1 MGIKVSEF
9 GKTSKGKIAHIYT
22 LVNGKGMAL
31 EVTDYGATMVSILA
45 PDAKGRSKDVL
56 LGYDDVQDY
65 EQGTCYFGAII
76 GRNGNRTK
84 DAQVVIDGHVYQME
98 KNEGENNLHSGSE
111 GYSNII
117 WDASV
122 DEDGNSVSF
131 HHVGADGEQGL
142 PGTFDITVTYTLTME
157 NEVKIHY
164 EGTSDKDTIA
174 NMTNHGYY
182 NLAGHA
188 AGKIEDHILW
198 LDADA
203 FTPVGQG
210 MIPTGEILPVEG
222 TPMDFRAAKSIGADI
237 EADYEQLKIAGGYD
251 HNYVL
256 GETKEM
262 RKAAEIYSDK
272 TGRVMTTYTDMPA
285 IQFYISGG
293 LGGETG
299 KGGKEMFKN
308 QGFCLE
314 SQFCPDSPN
323 KPQFKPTCVYKAG
336 EQYNFTTIYKFSVK

>member
-1 MGIKVSEF
+1 MSIEKKLWGN
-9 GKTSKGKIAHIYT
+9 H
-22 LVNGKGMAL
+22 NGKDCYLFTL
-31 EVTDYGATMVSILA
+31 ENGNMTAEITNYAGSLVKLIV
-45 PDAKGRSKDVL
+45 PDKDGNKGDIL
-56 LGYDDVQDY
+56 LGYDTLDSY
-65 EQGTCYFGAII
+65 IAGTSSQGALVGRYANRIGGAKFTLN
-76 GRNGNRTK
+76 GKEYTLAKNDNGNTLHGGNVGFNKKVWDVK
-84 DAQVVIDGHVYQME
+84 DY
-98 KNEGENNLHSGSE
+98 GENGNPYVAFS
-111 GYSNII
+111 YT
-117 WDASV
+117 SV
-122 DEDGNSVSF
+122 D
-131 HHVGADGEQGL
+131 GEEGF
-142 PGTFDITVTYTLTME
+142 PGTLTLDVKYTLTADSIE
-157 NEVKIHY
+157 ICYNAV
-164 EGTSDKDTIA
+164 SDKDTVM
-174 NMTNHGYY
+174 NFTNHSYF
-182 NLAGHA
+182 NLNGTDAGN
-188 AGKIEDHILW
+188 IRDHIAQIF
-198 LDADA
+198 ADKY
-203 FTPVGQG
+203 TPVSPVL
-210 MIPTGEILPVEG
+210 IPTGEIASVKG
-222 TPMDFRAAKSIGADI
+222 TPFDFTVPKRIGEDMDNGK
-237 EADYEQLKIAGGYD
+237 LPGGYD

>member
-1 MGIKVSEF
+1 MSIEKKLWGN
-9 GKTSKGKIAHIYT
+9 H
-22 LVNGKGMAL
+22 NGKDCYLFTL
-31 EVTDYGATMVSILA
+31 ENGNMTAEITNYAGSLVKLIV
-45 PDAKGRSKDVL
+45 PDKDGNKGDIL
-56 LGYDDVQDY
+56 LGYDTLDGY
-65 EQGTCYFGAII
+65 IAGTSSQGALVGRYANRIGGAKFTLN
-76 GRNGNRTK
+76 GKEYTLAKNDNGNTLHGGNVGFNKKVWDVK
-84 DAQVVIDGHVYQME
+84 DY
-98 KNEGENNLHSGSE
+98 GENDNPYVVFS
-111 GYSNII
+111 YT
-117 WDASV
+117 SV
-122 DEDGNSVSF
+122 D
-131 HHVGADGEQGL
+131 GEEGF
-142 PGTFDITVTYTLTME
+142 PGTLTLDVKYTLTADSIE
-157 NEVKIHY
+157 ICYNAV
-164 EGTSDKDTIA
+164 SDKDTVM
-174 NMTNHGYY
+174 NFTNHSYF
-182 NLAGHA
+182 NLNGTDAGNISV
-188 AGKIEDHILW
+188 K
-198 LDADA
+198 
-203 FTPVGQG
+203 
-210 MIPTGEILPVEG
+210 G
-222 TPMDFRAAKSIGADI
+222 TPFDFTVPKRIGEDMDNGK
-237 EADYEQLKIAGGYD
+237 LPGGYD